1 MTLTLAEPMATV
13 AVRSVSILSRRSNGD
28 RLERVPD
35 SVTIGE
41 ELVAL
46 VRELF
51 TLPRSLTGN
60 GVRATLGVLA
70 RELPLEIIETP
81 TGTPVF
87 DWVVPREWNLRGAWI
102 DGPDGIRVVDAADS
116 PLHVL
121 GYSTPVDAVIPLE
134 ELRAHVHTH
143 RDDPDLVPFRTSYW
157 EEQWGFC
164 MSSRQLE
171 GLPDGDYH
179 VVVDA
184 TLEAGSLTSGEI
196 VIPGRRDD
204 EFLLSTHV
212 CHPALA
218 NDNLSG
224 VVVLWAV
231 GRALLLQPL
240 QYTYRLL
247 WSPGHCGPLR
257 WLDRN
262 RAQLDRVRNGLVVS
276 CVGDPAR
283 SATSAADVATR
294 PSTGR
299 RHTSWSVTP
308 GS

>member
-1 MTLTLAEPMATV
+1 M
-13 AVRSVSILSRRSNGD
+13 ID
-28 RLERVPD
+28 WKRVPD

-204 EFLLSTHV
+204 EFRSAPTSATRRSQTTTSRASSSSGRSAVRFCCSLFSTPTV
-212 CHPALA
+212 C
-218 NDNLSG
+218 SG
-224 VVVLWAV
+224 A
-231 GRALLLQPL
+231 
-240 QYTYRLL
+240 
-247 WSPGHCGPLR
+247 PGHS
-257 WLDRN
+257 
-262 RAQLDRVRNGLVVS
+262 VR
-276 CVGDPAR
+276 CVGWTGTAPSSIAFATVSSSRASATPAR